1 MGCIFS
7 YVVIISHPIISA
19 TFYFLIHKIFMTE
32 PIKRGYI
39 NYIGV
44 INPEKSFAN
53 IATLKE
59 KHHFINMKINGVL

>member
-19 TFYFLIHKIFMTE
+19 TFYFLIHKILMTE

-44 INPEKSFAN
+44 ISPEKSFAN

-59 KHHFINMKINGVL
+59 KTPFH